1 MISFIIPTLN
11 EEKTIEETLQL
22 LLEYRGSSEI
32 IISDGGSTD
41 KTLEIARKYTNNI
54 IEYKESHRQT
64 IAEGRNNGALN
75 SNGKY
80 IVELDADTHIPN
92 INYFFETM
100 IKKFEDNP
108 KIVGATTWF
117 KVYPKDETFMD
128 ILIFSLTGAISL
140 VFNNYLKLSSTS
152 GGEFQMMRAD
162 AFRAIGGYKKNIV
175 SMEDNEM
182 FSRLRTKGYIY
193 FANDLHIYHSGRR
206 AHILGWPYMIG
217 QFFLNSFFLI
227 LFKKTAN
234 KVWKVVR

>member
-11 EEKTIEETLQL
+11 EEKTIEETLRLLQL
-22 LLEYRGSSEI
+22 YKGSYEV

-41 KTLEIARKYTNNI
+41 KTLEIARKYTASI
-54 IEYKESHRQT
+54 LEHREIHRQT
-64 IAEGRNNGALN
+64 IAEGRNVGAF
-75 SNGKY
+75 SSCGQY
-80 IVELDADTHIPN
+80 IVEMDADTHFPD
-92 INYFFETM
+92 INNFFDTI
-100 IKKFEDNP
+100 IKKFEDDP

-117 KVYPKDETFMD
+117 RVYPQDETLLD
-128 ILIFSLTGAISL
+128 KLIFSISGFFSL
-140 VFNNYLKLSSTS
+140 VMNNYFKLSSTS

-162 AFRAIGGYKKNIV
+162 AFREIGGYNKEIV

-193 FANDLHIYHSGRR
+193 FANDLYIYHSGRR

-217 QFFLNSFFLI
+217 QFILNSFFLL

>member
-54 IEYKESHRQT
+54 IEHKGLHRQT
-64 IAEGRNNGALN
+64 IAEGRNNGAF
-75 SNGKY
+75 SSVGQY

-128 ILIFSLTGAISL
+128 SLIFFLTGAISL

-152 GGEFQMMRAD
+152 GGEFQMMRSG
-162 AFRAIGGYKKNIV
+162 AFRAIGGYNKDIV

-193 FANDLHIYHSGRR
+193 FANNLYIYHSGRR

-227 LFKKTAN
+227 VFKKTAN
-234 KVWKVVR
+234 KVWKIVR

>member
-11 EEKTIEETLQL
+11 EEKTIEETLRLLQL
-22 LLEYRGSSEI
+22 YEGSHEI
-32 IISDGGSTD
+32 IVSDGGSTD
-41 KTLEIARKYTNNI
+41 KTLEISRKYTTNI
-54 IEYKESHRQT
+54 IEHRGIHRQT
-64 IAEGRNNGALN
+64 IAEGRNAGAFG
-75 SNGKY
+75 SRGEY
-80 IVELDADTHIPN
+80 IVELDADTHIPD
-92 INYFFETM
+92 INNFFDTI

-117 KVYPKDETFMD
+117 KVYPQDETFLD
-128 ILIFSLTGAISL
+128 NLIFSISGFFSL
-140 VFNNYLKLSSTS
+140 IMNNYFKLSSTS
-152 GGEFQMMRAD
+152 GGEFQMIRAD
-162 AFRAIGGYKKNIV
+162 AFREIGGYNKEIV

-193 FANDLHIYHSGRR
+193 FANDLYIYHSGRR

-217 QFFLNSFFLI
+217 QFILNSFFLI